1 MIEYRY
7 KKNDTVKIILFDG
20 LCNLCNGSVQFL
32 IKRDRLEVFK
42 FASLQSEIGQNLLK
56 QYGIQND
63 KIDSIVY
70 IKDVRFFL
78 SSSAVLNILKDLG
91 GIWRLWYGF
100 IIFPKFIRDFVYNAI
115 SKSRYKVFGKRDD
128 CIIVMENQRHRFL

>member
-1 MIEYRY
+1 M
-7 KKNDTVKIILFDG
+7 KIILFDG
-20 LCNLCNGSVQFL
+20 LCNLCNGSVQFI

-42 FASLQSEIGQNLLK
+42 FASLQSEIGQTLLK

-70 IKDVRFFL
+70 INDVRFFL
-78 SSSAVLNILKDLG
+78 RSSAVLNILKDLG

-100 IIFPKFIRDFVYNAI
+100 IIIPKFIRDFVYNTI
-115 SKSRYKVFGKRDD
+115 SKSRYKVFGKRDY
-128 CIIVMENQRHRFL
+128 CIIVMENQRHRFLL